1 APTTTRQGLGG
12 NGNKSARP
20 EATVEAQGSDKCS
33 GRCEADIPTRGHLSA
48 ERESLMGFHPSV
60 ASVLQYFD
68 FRHLPE
74 SLQAISRPFAMVAMR
89 LALDTDSSPELTVS
103 LRKLLEAKDAAV
115 RAAKGGDA
123 QSICSELMSALD
135 M

>member
-1 APTTTRQGLGG
+1 MDMTP
-12 NGNKSARP
+12 
-20 EATVEAQGSDKCS
+20 
-33 GRCEADIPTRGHLSA
+33 
-48 ERESLMGFHPSV
+48 FHPSI

-68 FRHLPE
+68 YRHLPE
-74 SLQAISRPFAMVAMR
+74 PLAAVSRPFAVQAMR
-89 LALDTDSSPELTVS
+89 LALDTPSSPELTVA

-123 QSICSELMSALD
+123 MAICTELRAALG